1 MFWVKRE
8 LIILAVLLGSS
19 FKKKNQKTEKVFY
32 RYIVGRETVG
42 SFQRNQ
48 SQISLSTSQQPCVPG
63 ENGVVAMALGEKQTD
78 PRFSLFSQ
86 DGVSYV
92 EIFKDIPG

>member
-1 MFWVKRE
+1 M
-8 LIILAVLLGSS
+8 
-19 FKKKNQKTEKVFY
+19 
-32 RYIVGRETVG
+32 
-42 SFQRNQ
+42 
-48 SQISLSTSQQPCVPG
+48 PG